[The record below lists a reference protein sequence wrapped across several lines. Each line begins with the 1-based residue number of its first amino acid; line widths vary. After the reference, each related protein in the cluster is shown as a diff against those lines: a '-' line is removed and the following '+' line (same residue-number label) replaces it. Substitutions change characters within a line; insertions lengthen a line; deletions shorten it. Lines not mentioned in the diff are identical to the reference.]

1 VSAPTRLLFVCLGNI
16 CRSPLAE
23 GVFLHLVTEADLL
36 DHYVIDSAGTS
47 AYHVGE
53 RPDRR
58 SIAVAQ
64 KHGVVL
70 PSRARQVE
78 LADYEAF
85 DLLVAMDRSNHRD
98 LLSDQPSAA
107 TARLVMLRDY
117 DPAGPGD
124 VPDPYYGGPR
134 GFDDVYA
141 MVERCSRR
149 LLEELEADRA

>member
-1 VSAPTRLLFVCLGNI
+1 MSAPTRLLFVCLGNI